1 MELKNAKQVQWLD
14 AFFVISFP
22 SKTKISQRRDM
33 SFWKLG
39 NELIKLI
46 A

>member
-1 MELKNAKQVQWLD
+1 MQSKSSELMP
-14 AFFVISFP
+14 FFIISFP
-22 SKTKISQRRDM
+22 TKTKISQRRDM
-33 SFWKLG
+33 NFWKLG

>member
-1 MELKNAKQVQWLD
+1 MQSKSSDLMPFLLLVFQRKQ
-14 AFFVISFP
+14 
-22 SKTKISQRRDM
+22 KISQRRDM